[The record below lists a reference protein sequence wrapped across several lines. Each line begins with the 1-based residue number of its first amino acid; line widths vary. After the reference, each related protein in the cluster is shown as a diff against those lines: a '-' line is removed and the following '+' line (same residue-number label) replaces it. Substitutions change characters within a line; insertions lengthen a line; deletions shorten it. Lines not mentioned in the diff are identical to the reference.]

1 MDHEEY
7 LKRVRS
13 HIKVPTKEMEEQLE
27 EFCKICTYV
36 SGQYDQDE
44 PFKVLNQHLEEIEHG
59 REEQNRVFY
68 MALPPSVFITVSQH
82 LRRNCYP
89 KKGISR
95 IVVEKPFGK
104 DLGSSRELQKA
115 LEPDWKEEEIFRID
129 HYLGKEMV
137 KNILILRFGNEFFG
151 ATWNRNHID
160 NVQISFKEPFG
171 TEGRGGYFDEFGIVR
186 DVMQNHLL
194 QVLTLLAMERPISFS
209 SEDIR
214 DEKVRVLRG
223 IPNIEPKNV
232 IIGQYGKS
240 LDGNKPAYKEDDTV
254 PKDSRCPTFCA
265 MVAYIK
271 NERWDGVPFIL
282 KAGKGERRVN
292 CFNGSTKLSMLQHST
307 SKRLRFVSNSKT
319 LLQESSRTS
328 LGTSLSSVCNPTSLC
343 T

>member
-7 LKRVRS
+7 LKRVKS

-44 PFKVLNQHLEEIEHG
+44 PFKILNEHLEGIEKG

-82 LRRNCYP
+82 LKRNCYP

-254 PKDSRCPTFCA
+254 PKESRCPTFCA

-282 KAGKGERRVN
+282 KAGKGKWHDTYAVILLKLIKRSSQRAKDRNSHPIQRRH
-292 CFNGSTKLSMLQHST
+292 FRYLQRYST
-307 SKRLRFVSNSKT
+307 
-319 LLQESSRTS
+319 
-328 LGTSLSSVCNPTSLC
+328 
-343 T
+343 